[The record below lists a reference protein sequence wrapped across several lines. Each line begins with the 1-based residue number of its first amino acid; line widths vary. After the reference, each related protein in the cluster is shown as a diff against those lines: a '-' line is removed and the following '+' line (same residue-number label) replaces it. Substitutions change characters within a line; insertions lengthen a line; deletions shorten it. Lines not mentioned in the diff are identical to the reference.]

1 MKTVNPG
8 RFVIANSD
16 LKIKGNSHIEVDSN
30 KTGFP
35 GMIPKETLGKITE
48 VRGDK
53 VKISIS
59 RKNNYGRELAIWVE
73 RYMIG
78 QLFRNR

>member
-1 MKTVNPG
+1 MKTINPG

-16 LKIKGNSHIEVDSN
+16 LKIRGIRGNSHLEVDSN
-30 KTGFP
+30 QTKVP
-35 GMIPKETLGKITE
+35 WMIPKETLGKIAE

-53 VKISIS
+53 IKICMA
-59 RKNNYGRELAIWVE
+59 RRRRECNIWVK
-73 RYMIG
+73 RYMVG